1 MLHQLLKLVMLL
13 FQDKQRS
20 NRMRYYRNIRVDL
33 STKLQVLKEQVSEWA
48 TCRDT
53 MEQMKKEQY
62 IRTILQG
69 LKSDFERRP
78 AALHILEETALLLA
92 EGVAAKKKI
101 VKLLDQL

>member
-78 AALHILEETALLLA
+78 EALHILEETALLLA
-92 EGVAAKKKI
+92 GPTLSAG
-101 VKLLDQL
+101 